1 MKEVNCQIEEWRKW
15 EQEDKKRKEAW
26 DKEQA
31 ARKKEAESRLATP
44 RGREIRL
51 RRPNTTW
58 KHQVLQHADQ
68 KYHRGFRRI

>member
-1 MKEVNCQIEEWRKW
+1 MKEVNCQTEEWRKR

-31 ARKKEAESRLATP
+31 ARKKEAESRLALP

-51 RRPNTTW
+51 RRPNLGTPGLAPCRS
-58 KHQVLQHADQ
+58 KVP
-68 KYHRGFRRI
+68 YRFRRI